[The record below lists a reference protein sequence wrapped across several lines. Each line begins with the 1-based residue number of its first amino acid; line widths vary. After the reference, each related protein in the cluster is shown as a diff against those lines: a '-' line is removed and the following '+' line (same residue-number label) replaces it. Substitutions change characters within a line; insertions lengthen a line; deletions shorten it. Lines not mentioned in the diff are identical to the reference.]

1 MDYTLQTKDPMVL
14 VKGMDSYFKD
24 IPPDQSNILR
34 CSDNKTVRTW
44 GISFFCIFVIF
55 VIFFT
60 IVNFFGNLFYAFEL
74 K

>member
-24 IPPDQSNILR
+24 IPPDQGNILR
-34 CSDNKTVRTW
+34 GIDNKTVRTL
-44 GISFFCIFVIF
+44 GNFLFFAFSD
-55 VIFFT
+55 FFT
-60 IVNFFGNLFYAFEL
+60 IGNFFGNLFYAFEL

>member
-24 IPPDQSNILR
+24 IPPDQGNILR

-44 GISFFCIFVIF
+44 GISFFCISVIF
-55 VIFFT
+55 
-60 IVNFFGNLFYAFEL
+60 
-74 K
+74 